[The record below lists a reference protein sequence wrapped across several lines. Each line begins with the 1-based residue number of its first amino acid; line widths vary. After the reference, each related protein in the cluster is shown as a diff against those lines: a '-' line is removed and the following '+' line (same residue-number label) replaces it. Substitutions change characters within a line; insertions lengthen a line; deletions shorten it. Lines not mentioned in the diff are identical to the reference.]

1 MSAVVVVFLFFHPF
15 LPYLL
20 FFSLFFFLMI
30 RRPPR
35 STLFPYTTLFR
46 SPPPMGPSVDTAT
59 AVPERTHEQR
69 MRALRRANEIRSAR
83 AQLKRDLKGGKAKI
97 ESLLLD
103 PPDYV
108 LSAKAFDVIVAVPK
122 YGRVKANKIL
132 TQCRISPS
140 KTIGGLSERQRAELV
155 HMLRR

>member
-1 MSAVVVVFLFFHPF
+1 MVPVETPSA
-15 LPYLL
+15 
-20 FFSLFFFLMI
+20 
-30 RRPPR
+30 
-35 STLFPYTTLFR
+35 
-46 SPPPMGPSVDTAT
+46 

-69 MRALRRANEIRSAR
+69 MKALRRANEIRTKR
-83 AQLKRDLKGGKAKI
+83 AQLKRDLKGGKTKVEA
-97 ESLLLD
+97 LLLD
-103 PPDYV
+103 PPEWV
-108 LSAKAFDVIVAVPK
+108 MSAKVFDMILAVPK